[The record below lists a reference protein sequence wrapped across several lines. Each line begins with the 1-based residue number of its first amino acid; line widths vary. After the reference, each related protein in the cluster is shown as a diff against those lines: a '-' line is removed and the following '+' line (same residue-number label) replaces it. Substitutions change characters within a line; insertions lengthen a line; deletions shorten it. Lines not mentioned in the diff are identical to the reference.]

1 MKISYNWLKEYINI
15 DLTPEEI
22 APILTNTVLE
32 VESIEKFES
41 IKGGLKGVVIGEV
54 KTCEKHPGADK
65 LSITTVEVGQGNILP
80 IVCGA
85 PNVAAGQKVLVATVG
100 TMIHMKDKLF
110 EIKKTTIRGE
120 VSEGMICAEDE
131 LGLGNSHEGIVV
143 LPDDAEVGLPANEY
157 FSVEEDYV
165 FEIGLT
171 PNRSDAMSHI
181 GVARDLAA
189 ALNLQKKCDPIKL
202 IKPNDSAFRPDN
214 NDYPISVIIED
225 AKACPRYS
233 GVTITGV
240 EVKESPEWLKNRLK
254 AIGLRPINNLV
265 DISNFILHETGHP
278 NHFFD
283 ADKITGKKIIVKKE
297 PKGTKFTTLDEV
309 KRELSG
315 EDLMICDE
323 EKGMCMAGVFGGLYA
338 GVSESTKNI
347 FIESAHF
354 DSKTIR
360 KTARYHGL
368 NTDSSFRFERGTD
381 PNATIYAL
389 KLAALMVKRIAG
401 GTISSDIVDV
411 YPNPIEKKIVE
422 LKYENVDCLIGQF
435 IPRETIKDILI
446 WLEMEIIDETD
457 NSLMVEVP
465 TFKADVDREA
475 DIIEDILRIY
485 GYNNIA
491 IPSQIRS
498 SISYT
503 KKPDREYLQNIIS
516 DFLSG
521 NGYYEIMCN
530 SLTKSEYADKL
541 LIYETENLSL
551 IHISEPTR
559 LLSISYAVFCLKKK
573 KNKHN
578 ICIT

>member
-22 APILTNTVLE
+22 APILTNTGLE

-202 IKPNDSAFRPDN
+202 IKPNDSFHLP
-214 NDYPISVIIED
+214 
-225 AKACPRYS
+225 
-233 GVTITGV
+233 
-240 EVKESPEWLKNRLK
+240 
-254 AIGLRPINNLV
+254 
-265 DISNFILHETGHP
+265 
-278 NHFFD
+278 
-283 ADKITGKKIIVKKE
+283 
-297 PKGTKFTTLDEV
+297 
-309 KRELSG
+309 
-315 EDLMICDE
+315 
-323 EKGMCMAGVFGGLYA
+323 
-338 GVSESTKNI
+338 
-347 FIESAHF
+347 
-354 DSKTIR
+354 
-360 KTARYHGL
+360 
-368 NTDSSFRFERGTD
+368 
-381 PNATIYAL
+381 
-389 KLAALMVKRIAG
+389 
-401 GTISSDIVDV
+401 
-411 YPNPIEKKIVE
+411 
-422 LKYENVDCLIGQF
+422 
-435 IPRETIKDILI
+435 
-446 WLEMEIIDETD
+446 
-457 NSLMVEVP
+457 
-465 TFKADVDREA
+465 
-475 DIIEDILRIY
+475 
-485 GYNNIA
+485 
-491 IPSQIRS
+491 
-498 SISYT
+498 
-503 KKPDREYLQNIIS
+503 
-516 DFLSG
+516 
-521 NGYYEIMCN
+521 
-530 SLTKSEYADKL
+530 
-541 LIYETENLSL
+541 
-551 IHISEPTR
+551 
-559 LLSISYAVFCLKKK
+559 
-573 KNKHN
+573 
-578 ICIT
+578 